1 MTKLL
6 TLCYFLLWLYG
17 CDVAGSTWVHRASAN
32 GSDILHSKVVAQ
44 PGVARFEC
52 LRSASGQCHY
62 TLFPR
67 ACTSPA
73 GPKGGT
79 GADCP
84 SEPIGHF
91 SIADGDSRLVPGL
104 QRFRVC
110 VSAEGGA
117 PEPDCQAPVRV
128 AAL

>member
-6 TLCYFLLWLYG
+6 SLCYFLLSLYG
-17 CDVAGSTWVHRASAN
+17 CDVAGSTYVHRDSSN
-32 GSDILHSKVVAQ
+32 GNDIMHSKVVAQ

-67 ACTSPA
+67 RCAPTAAGVPA
-73 GPKGGT
+73 AG
-79 GADCP
+79 CR
-84 SEPIGHF
+84 SEPIAQF
-91 SIADGDSRLVPGL
+91 SIANGDSRLMPGL
-104 QRFRVC
+104 QRFRLC

-117 PEPDCQAPVRV
+117 PGADCDAAEPIASR
-128 AAL
+128 

>member
-6 TLCYFLLWLYG
+6 TLCYFLLSLYG
-17 CDVAGSTWVHRASAN
+17 CDVAGSTWVHRASSN

-67 ACTSPA
+67 TCAATAKRVPDS
-73 GPKGGT
+73 
-79 GADCP
+79 DCP
-84 SEPIGHF
+84 SEPIAQF
-91 SIADGDSRLVPGL
+91 SIANGDSRLMPGL
-104 QRFRVC
+104 QRFRLC
-110 VSAEGGA
+110 VSARDGA
-117 PEPDCQAPVRV
+117 PGAGCDPAEPIASR
-128 AAL
+128 